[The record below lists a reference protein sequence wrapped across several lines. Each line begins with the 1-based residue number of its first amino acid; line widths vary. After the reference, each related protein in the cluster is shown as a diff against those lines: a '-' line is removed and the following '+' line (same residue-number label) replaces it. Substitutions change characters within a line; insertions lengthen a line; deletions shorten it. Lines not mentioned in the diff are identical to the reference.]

1 MTRPVL
7 DLSRR
12 PDPSGSLEVMS
23 ATGWFLVALI
33 VLVAAV
39 FAFRHLGRAA
49 SRMSTSFGEIGTVG
63 LNEDSR
69 AEIHRLL
76 ADHKKIQAIKIYRE
90 QTGAGLRDAKVAVE
104 SLERGESP
112 RSGPMQWDDLVPRLT
127 ALKNDGQAIAAIK
140 LLRERTGLSLL
151 EAKNAVDRL

>member
-1 MTRPVL
+1 
-7 DLSRR
+7 
-12 PDPSGSLEVMS
+12 MS

-39 FAFRHLGRAA
+39 LAFRLLGRAA
-49 SRMSTSFGEIGTVG
+49 SGRPTTSGEVGTVG
-63 LNEDSR
+63 LDDGAR

-76 ADHKKIQAIKIYRE
+76 AADRKIQAIKVYRE
-90 QTGAGLRDAKVAVE
+90 RTGAGLRDAKVAVE
-104 SLERGESP
+104 SLERGESLTP
-112 RSGPMQWDDLVPRLT
+112 GPAQWDDLVPRLT
-127 ALKNDGQAIAAIK
+127 ALKNEGQAIAAIK